1 MPPSPFN
8 RLSALR
14 VLLAL
19 SACSFSAIV
28 AAAPTTEAGEANLT
42 GASCF
47 SRYQHFSLCWAS
59 VRTLYAVP
67 VRRSAYF
74 GSNFPIEEEARYLG
88 STTPSR
94 MPGLAAHGQTR
105 PQPCASHLV
114 NSANS

>member
-1 MPPSPFN
+1 MFFPLPAF
-8 RLSALR
+8 
-14 VLLAL
+14 
-19 SACSFSAIV
+19 
-28 AAAPTTEAGEANLT
+28 
-42 GASCF
+42 
-47 SRYQHFSLCWAS
+47 FSLLGLGEDS
-59 VRTLYAVP
+59 YAVP